1 MYLAMN
7 YSLELCNS
15 IQEKKIVD
23 LSDPSS
29 PKRTRVTDAGHGGA
43 RPGAGRPKG
52 QGRWGEPTVPVRV
65 PQSRVAVVKA
75 LLEVLP
81 ALDVQKNMK
90 EGNKDDE
97 LNPQTADSHP
107 AGTAPSLPIAWSDL
121 LTSSG
126 LMSMRPS
133 AVPSALRL
141 PLFSHRIAA
150 GFPSPA
156 DDYVEERIDLNR
168 HLIRHREA
176 TFFLRVQGDSMINAG
191 IHDGD
196 MLIVDRA
203 IEPVSGKIVIAALDG
218 ELTVK
223 RLSTRDGKVR
233 LLPENPD
240 YPVIEIGTEQE
251 LVIWGVV
258 IHVIHALG

>member
-1 MYLAMN
+1 ML
-7 YSLELCNS
+7 LNS
-15 IQEKKIVD
+15 REEFVAS
-23 LSDPSS
+23 SDRSS
-29 PKRTRVTDAGHGGA
+29 PNKSRAIDATGHGGA

-65 PQSRVAVVKA
+65 PQSRVAAVKA
-75 LLEVLP
+75 LLDVLP
-81 ALDVQKNMK
+81 ALDAQKNR
-90 EGNKDDE
+90 DDVRDAQVGDRNQVGSE
-97 LNPQTADSHP
+97 P
-107 AGTAPSLPIAWSDL
+107 ASAIAWSDL

-126 LMSMRPS
+126 LTSMRPS
-133 AVPSALRL
+133 EAPSVSRL
-141 PLFSHRIAA
+141 PLFSYRIAA

-168 HLIRHREA
+168 HLIRHKEA

-223 RLSTRDGKVR
+223 RLSASGGVVC

-240 YPVIEIGTEQE
+240 YPVIEIGADQD